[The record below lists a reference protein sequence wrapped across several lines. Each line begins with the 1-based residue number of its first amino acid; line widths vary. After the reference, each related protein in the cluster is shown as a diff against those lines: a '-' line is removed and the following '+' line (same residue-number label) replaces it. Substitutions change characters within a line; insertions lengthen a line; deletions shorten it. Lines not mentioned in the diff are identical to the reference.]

1 MTAQTGDIL
10 FNGQRFAAFFF
21 DMDGT
26 ILTSI
31 RVAERIWGEWAVR
44 HGIDPVAFLPTI
56 HGVRA
61 VETIARQ
68 NLPGVDAEAEA
79 QRITEAEIADVDG
92 VEAIG
97 GAREFLQ
104 ALPMDRWAIVTS
116 APKALA
122 LRRIQAAGLPEP
134 KVIIAAEDVSR
145 GKPAPEGYLL
155 AAEKLGVNVADCLVF
170 EDALAGV
177 QAGEAAGAKIFVIS
191 GTNAHHAG
199 ELSRYTGAENY
210 DALRVEAD
218 GSGIFLQ
225 LS

>member
-31 RVAERIWGEWAVR
+31 RVAERIWGEWAMR

-104 ALPMDRWAIVTS
+104 ALPLDRWAIVTS

-134 KVIIAAEDVSR
+134 KVIIAAENVR
-145 GKPAPEGYLL
+145 LGKPAPEGYLL
-155 AAEKLGVNVADCLVF
+155 AAEKLGVNAADCLVF

-199 ELSRYTGAENY
+199 ELSRYTGGENY
-210 DALRVEAD
+210 DTLRVEAD

-225 LS
+225 RS

>member
-44 HGIDPVAFLPTI
+44 HGLDPVAFLPTI

-79 QRITEAEIADVDG
+79 QWITEAEIADVDG

-97 GAREFLQ
+97 GARDFLL
-104 ALPMDRWAIVTS
+104 ALPPGRWAIVTS
-116 APKALA
+116 APRALA
-122 LRRIQAAGLPEP
+122 LRRIQAAGLPAP
-134 KVIIAAEDVSR
+134 GVIIAAEDVSR
-145 GKPAPEGYLL
+145 GKPAPDGYLM
-155 AAEKLGVNVADCLVF
+155 AAEKLGVNAGDCLVF

-177 QAGEAAGAKIFVIS
+177 QAAEAAGAQVFVIS
-191 GTNAHHAG
+191 GTNGHHAG
-199 ELSRYTGAENY
+199 ELARYACAENY
-210 DALRVEAD
+210 DALRFEVERR
-218 GSGIFLQ
+218 Q
-225 LS
+225 EP

>member
-1 MTAQTGDIL
+1 
-10 FNGQRFAAFFF
+10 
-21 DMDGT
+21 MDGT

-44 HGIDPVAFLPTI
+44 HGLDPATFLPTI

-79 QRITEAEIADVDG
+79 QLITEAEIADVDG
-92 VEAIG
+92 VEAID

-104 ALPMDRWAIVTS
+104 ALPPERWAIVTS
-116 APKALA
+116 APRALA

-145 GKPAPEGYLL
+145 GKPAPDGYFL
-155 AAEKLGVNVADCLVF
+155 AAEKLGVNAGDCLVF

-177 QAGEAAGAKIFVIS
+177 QAGEAAGAQIFVIS
-191 GTNAHHAG
+191 GTNGHHAG
-199 ELSRYTGAENY
+199 ELSRYTSAENY
-210 DALRVEAD
+210 HALRVEMQGA
-218 GSGIFLQ
+218 GISLRRK
-225 LS
+225 

>member
-10 FNGQRFAAFFF
+10 FNGQRFSAFFF

-104 ALPMDRWAIVTS
+104 ALPMDRWAIFTS

-134 KVIIAAEDVSR
+134 KVIIAAEDVR
-145 GKPAPEGYLL
+145 LGKPAPEGYLL
-155 AAEKLGVNVADCLVF
+155 AAEKLGVNAADCLVF
-170 EDALAGV
+170 EDALRV
-177 QAGEAAGAKIFVIS
+177 YKPVKRQAQKSLSFPAPTLTTPGSSLVIPARKI
-191 GTNAHHAG
+191 TMPC
-199 ELSRYTGAENY
+199 ELRPTA
-210 DALRVEAD
+210 RVF
-218 GSGIFLQ
+218 SC
-225 LS
+225 S